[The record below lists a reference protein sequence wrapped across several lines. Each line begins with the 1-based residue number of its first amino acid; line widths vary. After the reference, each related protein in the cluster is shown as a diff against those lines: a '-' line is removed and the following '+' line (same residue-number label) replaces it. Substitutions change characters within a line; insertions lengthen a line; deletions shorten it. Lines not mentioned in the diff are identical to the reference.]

1 MKASNYTV
9 IYDLRVLRLTCFFQA
24 AFLLPI
30 LSNLL
35 SEPKDLVVDT
45 YHCEPQVIIVSP
57 TRELAI
63 QIYEEARKFAY
74 SSGIKCEVVYGGTNT
89 LNQAGRVKVNEVYI

>member
-1 MKASNYTV
+1 M
-9 IYDLRVLRLTCFFQA
+9 IILELRHFAHFYKMYLFFQA

-30 LSNLL
+30 LSTLL
-35 SEPKDLVVDT
+35 SEPKDLIVDS

-63 QIYEEARKFAY
+63 QIYEEARKFAF
-74 SSGIKCEVVYGGTNT
+74 SSVLKCEVVYGGTNT
-89 LNQAGRVKVNEVYI
+89 FNQANRIKVNSF